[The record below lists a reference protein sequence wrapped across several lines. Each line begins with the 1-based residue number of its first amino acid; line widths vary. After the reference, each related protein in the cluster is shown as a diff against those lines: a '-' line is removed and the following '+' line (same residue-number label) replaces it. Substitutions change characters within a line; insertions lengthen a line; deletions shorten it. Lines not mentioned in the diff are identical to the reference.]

1 MVTKKNICDALKTI
15 IDDDSIK
22 ILPNRI
28 SNKDEKAISVEDST
42 LVKKLPIKEETMTF
56 NQIAF
61 RLTIRYTTN
70 ETETENFCWDLYD
83 KINDVH
89 YLELNKQNIWLKTF
103 KINEPYATGNVKN
116 NIYEQRIEFA
126 IIYSIGG

>member
-1 MVTKKNICDALKTI
+1 MVSKKDICNVLKNL
-15 IDDDSIK
+15 IDDTSIK
-22 ILPNRI
+22 VLPNRI

-61 RLTIRYTTN
+61 KLTIRYSTN
-70 ETETENFCWDLYD
+70 ETETENFCWELYR
-83 KINDVH
+83 KIRNVH
-89 YLELNKQNIWLKTF
+89 YIELNEQNIWLKTL
-103 KINEPYATGNVKN
+103 KINEPYATGTVKN